1 VRGSLFYELRRSCR
15 FSITCAWSKNR
26 QPPGGKRKQPIKKPP
41 AKPAPIPKVATRKK
55 IQALKQ
61 ESNPKPKKKRLKVA
75 TFTKAKVATF
85 LFL

>member
-1 VRGSLFYELRRSCR
+1 
-15 FSITCAWSKNR
+15 
-26 QPPGGKRKQPIKKPP
+26 KKPP

-55 IQALKQ
+55 VQALKQ

-85 LFL
+85 LFYEQTHKLKILEGLMC